1 MSNSFE
7 RILVALDAS
16 PHDQHLLHL
25 IQKMISRGGVRKVYC
40 VHIVPDFN
48 IPSST
53 VAEFNKLF
61 APEVPLDERI
71 RRDLQLQIDSSLGT
85 QSATEI
91 SLDVLEGS
99 RLKTLLHWVDVKKI
113 DLLVVGQKKLSSG
126 SGITARKV
134 ASSAPCSVIFVPTD
148 AALPLQK
155 ILVPID
161 FSENSARALRKALH
175 WADKATEKAEVLA
188 LHVLDLIPA
197 GYHLNQAEYDSFN
210 RMLHD
215 TALQNWAD
223 FTNKHDI
230 PTDQIH
236 WEIRQEGSGK
246 IAQELMHYASETEA
260 DAIFIGAQGH
270 SLIQRFFFGS
280 VTEKILSQ
288 DSGKIVFVVR

>member
-1 MSNSFE
+1 MNTSFE

-16 PHDQHLLHL
+16 SHDQHLLHL
-25 IQKMISRGGVRKVYC
+25 IRKMILRGGVRRVYG

-61 APEVPLDERI
+61 SPEVPLDERI
-71 RRDLQLQIDSSLGT
+71 RKDLQLQIDTSLGST
-85 QSATEI
+85 TEVEV

-113 DLLVVGQKKLSSG
+113 ALLVVGQKELSSG

-134 ASSAPCSVIFVPTD
+134 AANAPCSVIFVPTSVNF
-148 AALPLQK
+148 PLKK

-161 FSENSARALRKALH
+161 FSENSARALKKALY
-175 WADKATEKAEVLA
+175 WAEKGDGKADVCA

-197 GYHLNQAEYDSFN
+197 GYHINQAEFNSFN

-215 TALQNWAD
+215 TATQNWTD
-223 FTNKHDI
+223 FTSKHEI
-230 PTDQIH
+230 PTDKIN

-246 IAQELMHYASETEA
+246 IAQELLQYASETDA

-270 SLIQRFFFGS
+270 SVFQRFFFGS